1 MKIAIVYT
9 PEKIDPEVVDWVT
22 SGWNGCPDDI
32 IPFLKHL
39 AAIRQGAAF
48 NVEGLVIVE
57 KGCVLAPQ
65 FEKKITALINKIPR
79 NYTTCLLSY
88 YIDHNIDSTNVTYV
102 QEGNKELCVLNN
114 NVKESF
120 AYWIKM
126 SHAELLLSMFDKPLR
141 SIPSFKLSPE
151 CFSRLG
157 CVCFSLTPLVA
168 YLDQQPYR
176 DYFSRY
182 GFKKEEIC

>member
-9 PEKIDPEVVDWVT
+9 PEKIDPDIIDWVT
-22 SGWNGCPDDI
+22 SGWKGCPDDV

-39 AAIRQGAAF
+39 SAIRQGASL
-48 NVEGLVIVE
+48 NVEGLIVIE

-65 FEKKITALINKIPR
+65 FDKKITALINKIPQ

-88 YIDHNIDSTNVTYV
+88 YITDENNITYV
-102 QEGNKELCVLNN
+102 QEGNKDLCVLND
-114 NVKESF
+114 NVKKSF

-126 SHAELLLSMFDKPLR
+126 THAELLLSMFDKPLR
-141 SIPSFKLSPE
+141 SIPCFELTPE
-151 CFSRLG
+151 CFSRSG
-157 CVCFSLTPLVA
+157 CICFSQTPLVA

-182 GFKKEEIC
+182 GFNKEIC